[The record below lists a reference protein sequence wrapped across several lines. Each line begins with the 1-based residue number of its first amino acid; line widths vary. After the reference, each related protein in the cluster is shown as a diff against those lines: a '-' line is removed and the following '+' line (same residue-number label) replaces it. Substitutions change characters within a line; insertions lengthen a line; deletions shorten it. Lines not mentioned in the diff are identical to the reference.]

1 MTEYP
6 IPDPGLTESTRQMYT
21 EKYHKTFN
29 NFVDEVFRP
38 NHVPVPKPVD
48 HSILLDELAILREK
62 YLNGTPSD
70 EHKFAGAVITAA
82 MAVIIGIW
90 NANYVAKYLKKH
102 PTKQTQ
108 PKSCTATKI

>member
-21 EKYHKTFN
+21 EKYAETFK

-38 NHVPVPKPVD
+38 NFIPAPKPVD
-48 HSILLDELAILREK
+48 HSILLDELAILKEK
-62 YLNGTPSD
+62 YLQSGSD
-70 EHKFAGAVITAA
+70 EHRFSAAVITAA

-90 NANYVAKYLKKH
+90 FATCAGKH
-102 PTKQTQ
+102 
-108 PKSCTATKI
+108 